1 MKTRIVRIGNSRG
14 IRLPKTVLEQCG
26 LQDEV
31 ELSVEE
37 DRLVIRALEKQRA
50 SWEAASRGMAERGDD
65 CLLDEEYLR
74 STEWD
79 ETEWEW

>member
-14 IRLPKTVLEQCG
+14 IRLPKAMLEQCG

-31 ELSVEE
+31 DLSVEE
-37 DRLVIRALEKQRA
+37 GRLVIRPLEKPRA
-50 SWEAASRGMAERGDD
+50 GWGEASMGMAERGDD
-65 CLLDEEYLR
+65 SLLDEEYLGP
-74 STEWD
+74 TEWD